1 MFEGRGDC
9 GSLCVVAWGGG
20 AYFGLVALK
29 VRLLG
34 VGARRVEGF
43 GWAFEAVKADE
54 IALVVVS
61 SRRV

>member
-1 MFEGRGDC
+1 MLRHRGR
-9 GSLCVVAWGGG
+9 AH
-20 AYFGLVALK
+20 FGLVALK

-34 VGARRVEGF
+34 AGARRVEGF

-61 SRRV
+61 SRRM